1 VNAPNGPGEPRDGD
15 PPDDAEGREPLL
27 WRVVRSA
34 IAPPVL
40 GDGGQDA
47 PLSPKGRVLFW
58 GAVSVLVVAIAVVFV
73 VMLARG
79 G

>member
-1 VNAPNGPGEPRDGD
+1 VNTPHGPGEERDGE
-15 PPDDAEGREPLL
+15 PPDDDNGSEPLL

-34 IAPPVL
+34 IAPSVL
-40 GDGGQDA
+40 SDGGQDA
-47 PLSPKGRVLFW
+47 PLSPRGRVLFW
-58 GAVSVLVVAIAVVFV
+58 GTVSVLVVAIAVVFL

>member
-1 VNAPNGPGEPRDGD
+1 VSAPNGPGDEREGD
-15 PPDDAEGREPLL
+15 PPDDVDGREPLL

-40 GDGGQDA
+40 DDGGQDA
-47 PLSPKGRVLFW
+47 PLSPRGRVLFW
-58 GAVSVLVVAIAVVFV
+58 GTVSVLVVAIAVLFV

>member
-1 VNAPNGPGEPRDGD
+1 VNAPNGPDEEREGD
-15 PPDDAEGREPLL
+15 PPDDPDVREPLL

-40 GDGGQDA
+40 DDGGQDA
-47 PLSPKGRVLFW
+47 PLSPRGRVLFW
-58 GAVSVLVVAIAVVFV
+58 GAVSVLVVALAVLFV

>member
-1 VNAPNGPGEPRDGD
+1 
-15 PPDDAEGREPLL
+15 
-27 WRVVRSA
+27 
-34 IAPPVL
+34 VL

-47 PLSPKGRVLFW
+47 PLSTRGRVLFW
-58 GAVSVLVVAIAVVFV
+58 DTVSVLVVAIAVVFV